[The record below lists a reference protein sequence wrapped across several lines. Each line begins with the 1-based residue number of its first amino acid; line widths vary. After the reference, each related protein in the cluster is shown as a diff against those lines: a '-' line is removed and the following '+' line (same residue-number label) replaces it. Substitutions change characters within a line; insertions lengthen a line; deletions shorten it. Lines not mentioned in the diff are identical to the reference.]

1 MSRSMSNKMSAIKV
15 LDVNNRTHRIPYKVG
30 IIYAYSKKEGMFVIN
45 YEGEHVIIMKHA
57 NGKLKV
63 APRSY
68 YRPSSKSSAH
78 SSNSTNVTLE
88 IHDKIPDEI
97 RMFSMVLTEP
107 KHTTS
112 HKIKFP
118 KDSSLYKAEILI
130 NSNSNGSSRSKGGSR
145 KKSSARKH
153 NRTRKI

>member
-1 MSRSMSNKMSAIKV
+1 MPDIKV
-15 LDVNNRTHRIPYKVG
+15 LDVNNRPHRIPYKVG
-30 IIYAYSKKEGMFVIN
+30 IIRAYSEDKKMFVIKF
-45 YEGEHVIIMKHA
+45 EGEDIIIMKHT

-68 YRPSSKSSAH
+68 YRPSSGSSAH

-88 IHDKIPDEI
+88 IHDKMQDEL
-97 RMFSMVLTEP
+97 RMFSMVLTKP

-118 KDSSLYKAEILI
+118 KGSSLYKAEILI
-130 NSNSNGSSRSKGGSR
+130 NSNSNGSSKSKGGSR
-145 KKSSARKH
+145 KKSSARKY